1 MHYWL
6 HFFARLR
13 RTGTAKIA
21 DYLDDGSLARE
32 EPNNFSF
39 KFKNETETLEMK
51 SKEKNIGDFKQN
63 WQNVYHLISVMR
75 VVSFSSFDIHIIYVR
90 VIATL

>member
-21 DYLDDGSLARE
+21 DYLDDGSFARE

-51 SKEKNIGDFKQN
+51 SKEKSIGDFKQN
-63 WQNVYHLISVMR
+63 WPECISFN
-75 VVSFSSFDIHIIYVR
+75 FSYESRFFF
-90 VIATL
+90 